1 MAKRFTPTKQVSYDI
16 KMTGVYFNTVYG
28 ITLTTFKTI
37 PEQLSNADGEVK
49 FMLRALEMTSVFEY
63 ASVIFHVSTHSGQL
77 PDETA
82 APADKYLLMVKING
96 YEEVIE
102 SVDLEFLLEL
112 ADRQDRV
119 ARIIKP
125 IGSGDKQVFEFSQTD
140 QWGMETTERCTL
152 QRTWSVYTCDLTIG
166 DENRSGNVRNLA
178 EYLFKRY
185 THGPIG

>member
-1 MAKRFTPTKQVSYDI
+1 MAKFIPSKGISYDI
-16 KMTGVYFNTVYG
+16 KMTGVYFNTVYN
-28 ITLTTFKTI
+28 ITLTTFKTV
-37 PEQLSNADGEVK
+37 PKELTKHKNVK

-63 ASVIFHVSTHSGQL
+63 ASVIFHVSANSGQL

-112 ADRQDRV
+112 ADQQDRV
-119 ARIIKP
+119 ARIIQP
-125 IGSGDKQVFEFSQTD
+125 IGSRDKHIFEFPQTD
-140 QWGMETTERCTL
+140 QWGMETTEQCTL
-152 QRTWSVYTCDLTIG
+152 QRTWSVYAYDLTIG
-166 DENRSGNVRNLA
+166 SETRSGNVRNLA